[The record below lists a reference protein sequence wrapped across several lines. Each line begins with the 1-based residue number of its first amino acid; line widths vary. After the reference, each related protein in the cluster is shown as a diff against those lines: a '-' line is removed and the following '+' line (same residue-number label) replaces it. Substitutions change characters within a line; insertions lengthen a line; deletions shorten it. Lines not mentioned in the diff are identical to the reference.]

1 MCARWKTERDDRT
14 HLTACTAA
22 SDSDSKSRP
31 MRIALAA
38 PSATAWHAA
47 VTWPGEARTG
57 LCGPCGGCCKHAS
70 ASVPG
75 SVDAFAGRRG
85 DRDITSG
92 PQRGASCAAASVESA
107 VQAGGFH
114 VTSHPGIGS
123 QTSGFAQQII
133 GSHIVALPGAAPWSA
148 RDTAQE
154 PLAPA
159 AKLHWAI
166 KFQSNDNNG
175 PKAGTS
181 PRRPRGANTHQACPA
196 ARRKRAREARREAR
210 SQGGVRRGANMR
222 SLMADA
228 VPIMALL

>member
-75 SVDAFAGRRG
+75 SVGAFAGRRG

-92 PQRGASCAAASVESA
+92 PQRGAASCAAASVESA

-133 GSHIVALPGAAPWSA
+133 GSHIVALPGAAPWS
-148 RDTAQE
+148 
-154 PLAPA
+154 P
-159 AKLHWAI
+159 
-166 KFQSNDNNG
+166 
-175 PKAGTS
+175 
-181 PRRPRGANTHQACPA
+181 
-196 ARRKRAREARREAR
+196 RARHGPRAA
-210 SQGGVRRGANMR
+210 GAGSR
-222 SLMADA
+222 A
-228 VPIMALL
+228 ALGYQISVER